1 MDRISDLPEA
11 IILHILSFI
20 PSTID
25 VVKTSV
31 LAKRWSYLWT
41 QIPNIHFDDSQVPF
55 SDRVDAF
62 VHSVNGVLRLYKARY
77 EVPRI
82 ERICLSIHRASNAV
96 IVDDWVHFAIQVN
109 VKELSVQLNANMT
122 DSEPLEMPSCGSVKV
137 LRLHL
142 GNRGLK
148 LPTGAFISLETL
160 SFSSVDFING
170 RILNRVL
177 KQCPCLKSLSFHTC
191 TGLRSIKVASPL
203 LEDLDI
209 RRCEGLCQLSVSAE
223 KLLSLCVHD
232 SFKYGSPSVK
242 VFAPSLQSFNW
253 LDYIV
258 SEDAFDIG
266 TFTSLKA
273 ARVSLVVN
281 PDDTGLYLSS
291 AGNFLKSLASAESL
305 AVEIACFWGLSTNRQ
320 LLEELS
326 TTPHNLKH
334 MTLLV
339 GFDDDVYQGISYLF
353 KSCPKVETLEIK
365 TIDENTHELLKRNFP
380 YAPLFDGDE
389 HPRYQS
395 QQLAHLQEV
404 SVCGFR
410 GKDHEIEFV
419 KFLLDNSVSLKR
431 MTIRLSIKFYLDE
444 NGKADVTQR
453 LLELKR
459 VSPDAVV
466 SVS

>member
-1 MDRISDLPEA
+1 MGTFGGAKSISMELKPTKNGWVGEKMDRISDLPEA

-41 QIPNIHFDDSQVPF
+41 QIPNIHFDDGQVPF

-62 VHSVNGVLRLYKARY
+62 VHSVNGVLRLYKALY

-96 IVDDWVHFAIQVN
+96 IVDDWVHFAVQVN

-305 AVEIACFWGLSTNRQ
+305 AVEIACFW
-320 LLEELS
+320 
-326 TTPHNLKH
+326 
-334 MTLLV
+334 V
-339 GFDDDVYQGISYLF
+339 
-353 KSCPKVETLEIK
+353 CPLY
-365 TIDENTHELLKRNFP
+365 N
-380 YAPLFDGDE
+380 
-389 HPRYQS
+389 
-395 QQLAHLQEV
+395 
-404 SVCGFR
+404 
-410 GKDHEIEFV
+410 
-419 KFLLDNSVSLKR
+419 
-431 MTIRLSIKFYLDE
+431 LSIVFFHFFF
-444 NGKADVTQR
+444 
-453 LLELKR
+453 
-459 VSPDAVV
+459 
-466 SVS
+466 